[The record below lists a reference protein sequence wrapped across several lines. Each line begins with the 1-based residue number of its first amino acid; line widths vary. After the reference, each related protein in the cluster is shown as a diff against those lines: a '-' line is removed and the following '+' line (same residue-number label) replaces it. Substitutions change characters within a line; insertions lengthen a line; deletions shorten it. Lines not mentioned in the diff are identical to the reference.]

1 MEKVVKNSNGSYS
14 FVKDDVVVSNDLKVR
29 CVKKE
34 NGIMVVGDIILPDN
48 SLGKKSI
55 STTRFKDGVEEVC
68 LDSLS
73 VRSSSGSGSGSVSHS
88 SHRLNWMDFVEG
100 DDKLILEE
108 IRQRAEVKMNRKHIE
123 DQIEATKKV
132 LEELYG
138 KLDIKM

>member
-14 FVKDDVVVSNDLKVR
+14 FVKDDVVISGDLKVR

-34 NGIMVVGDIILPDN
+34 NGIMVVGDIILPEN

-55 STTRFKDGVEEVC
+55 STTRFKDGIMEVC

-73 VRSSSGSGSGSVSHS
+73 VRSSSGSGSVSHS

-108 IRQRAEVKMNRKHIE
+108 IRQRAEVKMNKKHIE
-123 DQIEATKKV
+123 DQIEATKKA

-138 KLDIKM
+138 KLNIKM

>member
-14 FVKDDVVVSNDLKVR
+14 FVKDDVVISGDLKVR

-55 STTRFKDGVEEVC
+55 STTRFKDGIMEVS

-73 VRSSSGSGSGSVSHS
+73 VRSSSGSGSVSHS
-88 SHRLNWMDFVEG
+88 SSRLNWMDFVEG
-100 DDKLILEE
+100 DDRLILEE
-108 IRQRAEVKMNRKHIE
+108 IRQRAEVKMNRKRIE
-123 DQIEATKKV
+123 DQIEVTKKV